1 MNKEIV
7 DVVIVGGGPNGI
19 ALAHYMGIY
28 GIKAI
33 VLELNPEILP
43 YPRAV
48 GMDDEALRVLQTIG
62 VADEVV
68 KDMIHNVPLRYY
80 NAAGVCFAEVK
91 PSVADLGWPMRNI
104 FMQQLF
110 EKSMRELLSKH
121 QNVELRVG
129 HEMLELTQL
138 DDSVEVD
145 VKDQSGNIYQI
156 SSRYLIGADGG
167 RSCVRKKVGI
177 QLEGLTHP
185 RKWIVVDAAND
196 SLDSPYTALHAD
208 PDRPF
213 VCIYL
218 PYQQRRWEFMLFD
231 GEDEEVMCQEA
242 NIRELIRNHIGDD
255 VDKLDIIRIRAYTH
269 NSRVA
274 SRFVQGRVI
283 LIGDAAHITPPWA
296 GQGLNSGIRDVGNIA
311 WKLAAVLKGYASEK
325 IIETYDLERRGHAT
339 DLVALADNMGMV
351 LGLTNPLI
359 AGVRDWLFQA
369 FNNVEALKSHLVEFK
384 FKPKPFISKGLVYH
398 PRNNVKNTDI
408 VGKIFIQPY
417 VETSEQ
423 KKVKFD
429 DVLGEWYSVV
439 SFRKDPLASLSPE
452 TKAFWS
458 NRQTQFIQVNRSK
471 SGLNRFTPLTSDED
485 VICVEDVDN
494 KLEDW
499 FENARD
505 DVVIVRPDRF
515 IAATCSIE
523 QLDTVLGKL
532 ACQLQ

>member
-1 MNKEIV
+1 MKLENV

-19 ALAHYMGIY
+19 TLAHYMGIY
-28 GIKAI
+28 GVKTV
-33 VLELNPEILP
+33 VLELNPDILP

-48 GMDDEALRVLQTIG
+48 GMDDEALRVLQNAG

-80 NAAGVCFAEVK
+80 NASGVCFAEVK
-91 PSVADLGWPMRNI
+91 PSLADLGWPMRNI
-104 FMQQLF
+104 FMQQLL
-110 EKSMRELLSKH
+110 EKSMRQLLTKYE
-121 QNVELRVG
+121 NVELRSG
-129 HEMLELTQL
+129 HEMVELTQY
-138 DDSVEVD
+138 DDYVEVEA
-145 VKDQSGNIYQI
+145 KDQEENIYKI
-156 SSRYLIGADGG
+156 RTKFLIGADGG
-167 RSCVRKKVGI
+167 RSSVRKKVGI
-177 QLEGLTHP
+177 QLDGLTHP
-185 RKWIVVDAAND
+185 RKWIVVDTAND
-196 SLDSPYTALHAD
+196 SLDAPYTALHAD
-208 PDRPF
+208 PKRPF

-231 GEDEEVMCQEA
+231 GEDEEIMCQES
-242 NIRELIRNHIGDD
+242 NIRELIRSHIGDE

-274 SRFVQGRVI
+274 SRFVEGRVI

-325 IIETYDLERRGHAT
+325 IIESYDSERRGHAT
-339 DLVALADNMGMV
+339 ELVALADNMGMV

-359 AGVRDWLFQA
+359 AGVRDWIFQA

-384 FKPKPFISKGLVYH
+384 FKPKPFITKGLVYH
-398 PRNNVKNTDI
+398 PRNNIKNTDV

-423 KKVKFD
+423 KRVKLD
-429 DVLGEWYSVV
+429 EVLGSWYSII
-439 SFRKDPLASLSPE
+439 SFRKDPLALLSAE
-452 TKAFWS
+452 AQEFWS
-458 NRQTQFIQVNRSK
+458 SRQTRFIQVNRSK
-471 SGLNRFTPLTSDED
+471 SGLNRYTPLTSNDG

-505 DVVIVRPDRF
+505 EVVVIRPDRF
-515 IAATCSIE
+515 IAATCSVE
-523 QLDTVLGKL
+523 QLSFVLEKL